1 MTRVKICGIREKV
14 HALIASEAGADFIGL
29 IFAPSQRQVTLSQ
42 AQEIASATKEYS
54 NTTEVVGVFVNMPAD
69 EVNMIADSCHLDWVQ
84 LSSDES
90 WEYCR
95 EIKKPL
101 IKVVRIRQGQNPE
114 EIRDHLAN
122 GARLLSSQR
131 YVYLL
136 DSRVKGKY
144 GGTGITFN
152 WSLAQQVAEQFSVII
167 AGGLTPENVTQ
178 AIEMIAPWGVD
189 ISSGVETDGVKD
201 ITKIKAFIEAVRR
214 ADEGKR

>member
-14 HALIASEAGADFIGL
+14 HALTASEAGADFIGL
-29 IFAPSQRQVTLSQ
+29 IFAPSQRQVTLTQ
-42 AQEIASATKEYS
+42 AQERASATKEYS
-54 NTTEVVGVFVNMPAD
+54 NTAEVVGVFVNTPAD

-101 IKVVRIRQGQNPE
+101 IKAVRIRQGQNPE
-114 EIRDHLAN
+114 EIRDHLAT
-122 GARLLSSQR
+122 GVRLLSSQR

-136 DSRVKGKY
+136 DSEVKGKY

-189 ISSGVETDGVKD
+189 VSSGVETDGVKD
-201 ITKIKAFIEAVRR
+201 ITKIKAFIEIVRR
-214 ADEGKR
+214 ADDSQR

>member
-1 MTRVKICGIREKV
+1 LT
-14 HALIASEAGADFIGL
+14 
-29 IFAPSQRQVTLSQ
+29 Q

-54 NTTEVVGVFVNMPAD
+54 NTAEVVGVFVNTPAD

-101 IKVVRIRQGQNPE
+101 IKAVRIRQGQNPE

-189 ISSGVETDGVKD
+189 VSSGVETDGVKD
-201 ITKIKAFIEAVRR
+201 ITKIKAFVEAVRR
-214 ADEGKR
+214 ADGSQR